1 LDRANPLPRPL
12 AVAALLFAACVAL
25 PAYGGR
31 PLSTEDAAV
40 LEEGRCQV
48 EAWIDRGRDESVG
61 WFVPA
66 CNAGANIEWQAGG
79 ARTRAD
85 GVHRFT
91 EAYAQAKTV
100 FTPPD
105 AAWGVGLVAGVTRRP
120 LQEAHRGWVNTYVI
134 VPVSIAIGDA
144 ALHLNAG
151 WARYR
156 HEDRNVT
163 LWGVAGELPAG
174 EGLTLVAEAF
184 GENSQRPFLRA
195 GGRWA
200 VVKEVLDL
208 DLTVVAKPGGTRDE
222 RFVYLGVFWQSDRFL
237 K

>member
-1 LDRANPLPRPL
+1 MDRANPLPRPL
-12 AVAALLFAACVAL
+12 AVAALFAALVAL

-40 LEEGRCQV
+40 LEEGRCQL
-48 EAWIDRGRDESVG
+48 ETWIDRSRDATVG

-66 CNAGANIEWQAGG
+66 CNVGANIEWQVGG
-79 ARTRAD
+79 ARARAE
-85 GVHRFT
+85 GVHRFS

-100 FTPPD
+100 FTRED
-105 AAWGVGLVAGVTRRP
+105 APWGVGLVVGVIRRP
-120 LQEAHRGWVNTYVI
+120 LHEAHRGWVNPYVI
-134 VPVSIAIGDA
+134 VPVTIAIGDA

-151 WARYR
+151 WARDR
-156 HEDRNVT
+156 FEDRNLT
-163 LWGVAGELPAG
+163 LWGIAGELPAG
-174 EGLTLVAEAF
+174 ERLTLVAEAF

-195 GGRWA
+195 GVRWSL
-200 VVKEVLDL
+200 VKEVVDV

-222 RFVYLGVFWQSDRFL
+222 RFLSIGVFWQSDRFL